1 MLCEDRGLAK
11 ARGASEPSFSWLPSW
26 DQRQLLLMENV
37 LPETLGQGS
46 ATSMASETITIK
58 QHHTNSG
65 GHDIVIFFF
74 FFHTGT
80 HKHPSTCTHN
90 TLGLVSFLKETKCL
104 IRFNSK

>member
-74 FFHTGT
+74 FFSTLVPTNTHPHVHTILWVWF
-80 HKHPSTCTHN
+80 P
-90 TLGLVSFLKETKCL
+90 F
-104 IRFNSK
+104 

>member
-74 FFHTGT
+74 FFPHWYPQTPIHMYTQYFGF
-80 HKHPSTCTHN
+80 
-90 TLGLVSFLKETKCL
+90 GFLFKGNKMPYK
-104 IRFNSK
+104 I